1 MKSFILRNV
10 DDSLFKEIKRQSE
23 KKSMSINKYIISL
36 IKSGIG
42 FPGESK
48 KQKSFS
54 DLDKLAG
61 NWSNEEYELITERIK
76 EQRRIESELWK

>member
-1 MKSFILRNV
+1 MKSFIIRNI

-23 KKSMSINKYIISL
+23 KKSISINKYIITL
-36 IKSGIG
+36 IKCGLG

-48 KQKSFS
+48 KQKRFS

-61 NWSNEEYELITERIK
+61 NWSSEEYELITERIN
-76 EQRRIESELWK
+76 EQRKIEGELWK